1 MKSTT
6 TAPAVE
12 EAVSE
17 IMALQRS
24 LPPRPLIEDLEA
36 ARTVIRNA
44 DAEQR
49 LKLDA
54 IGKQIKPNGVPEEL
68 WAVLQEMRRKAVEF
82 LGEEERR
89 EAARVLE
96 VEQVH
101 QVFDELILRAS
112 RCVGVGGADEK
123 VTTPVAMVPES
134 VVVVESEKNE
144 RRTASDDSFVKKPKS
159 DFEVDGSRNA
169 VSVIAEAPQIVDI
182 TLKLAI
188 DKGEGGEKLSL
199 IKLASLIEVSSKK
212 GVRELD
218 LRARLLDQVEWLP
231 DSIGKLSGL
240 VTLDLSENRIVTLPT
255 TIGGLA
261 SLTKLDLHSNRLYD
275 VPESIGDL
283 LSLVYLDLSV
293 NQLSSLPSSV
303 GRLVNLEEL
312 KLGSNQLG
320 LLPDAIGS
328 LASLEKLDVEAN
340 NLEELP
346 YTIGQCT
353 ELKELYA
360 DYNRLKALPE
370 AVGRIESLEVL
381 SLRYNNIKQ
390 LPTTMGS
397 LVKLRELNVS
407 FNEVEVVPESLC
419 FATSLVKLNI
429 GNNFADLRYLPRSIG
444 NLENLEE
451 LDISNNQ
458 IRILPESF
466 RLLTKLRVLRA
477 DQNPLE
483 VPPRQIAAKGAE
495 AVVQYMADLTANRD
509 VKVQPVKQKKI
520 WSLIYRFFSKS
531 SERKHNVATI

>member
-6 TAPAVE
+6 SAAVE

-24 LPPRPLIEDLEA
+24 LPLRPLIEVLEA

-54 IGKQIKPNGVPEEL
+54 IGRQIKPNGVPEEL

-82 LGEEERR
+82 QREEERR

-96 VEQVH
+96 VEHVH
-101 QVFDELILRAS
+101 QMFDELILRAS

-123 VTTPVAMVPES
+123 VAPVAMVPDR

-144 RRTASDDSFVKKPKS
+144 RRIVRDDSFVKKPKS
-159 DFEVDGSRNA
+159 DFEVDGSRSA

-182 TLKLAI
+182 TLKPAI
-188 DKGEGGEKLSL
+188 DKGEGGEKLRL

-218 LRARLLDQVEWLP
+218 LRARLMDQVEWLP

-255 TIGGLA
+255 TIGGLV
-261 SLTKLDLHSNRLYD
+261 SLTRLDLHSNRLYD
-275 VPESIGDL
+275 MPESIGDL

-293 NQLSSLPSSV
+293 NQLSRLPSSV

-328 LASLEKLDVEAN
+328 LASLKKLDVETN

-353 ELKELYA
+353 ALKELYA

-407 FNEVEVVPESLC
+407 FNELEVVPESLC
-419 FATSLVKLNI
+419 
-429 GNNFADLRYLPRSIG
+429 
-444 NLENLEE
+444 
-451 LDISNNQ
+451 
-458 IRILPESF
+458 
-466 RLLTKLRVLRA
+466 
-477 DQNPLE
+477 
-483 VPPRQIAAKGAE
+483 
-495 AVVQYMADLTANRD
+495 
-509 VKVQPVKQKKI
+509 
-520 WSLIYRFFSKS
+520 
-531 SERKHNVATI
+531 